1 MQARV
6 LELCLDVDFE
16 HADFSVYHILEALD
30 KDLGKDITERNT
42 VRRVPSEA
50 EVRQFLVQTSQ
61 ALAYA
66 HNKRIAHRDI
76 KPDNIFLDRE
86 KVFKVG
92 DFGTSMLAIIATG
105 TVSYRSP

>member
-30 KDLGKDITERNT
+30 KDLGQEITERKT
-42 VRRVPSEA
+42 DRRVLSKA
-50 EVRQFLVQTSQ
+50 EVMQFLVQTSH

-66 HNKRIAHRDI
+66 HSEGIALRDI